1 MKPRPPYDPAAAVAH
16 LRAGDEVLSGVID
29 RVGPCT
35 LEPRPARSLF
45 EALLRAIVYQQLNGK
60 AAGTIHGRVLDALR
74 PHGGATPAA
83 LDKVPDDALRAAG
96 LSRNKLLSARDLAAQ
111 CRAGEVPS
119 VREAQKL
126 SDDELVER
134 LTAVRGIGPWTVH
147 MLLIFN
153 LGRPDVVPTG
163 DFAVRLAFK
172 KLYRK
177 RTEPTP
183 ETILKHARR
192 WQPYRSVASW
202 YLWRSLDLE

>member
-1 MKPRPPYDPAAAVAH
+1 VTH
-16 LRAGDEVLSGVID
+16 LRAGDPALATVID

-45 EALLRAIVYQQLNGK
+45 AALLRAIVYQQLNGK
-60 AAGTIHGRVLDALR
+60 AAATIHARVLAALK

-83 LDKVPDDALRAAG
+83 LENTPDAALRAAG

-111 CRAGEVPS
+111 CRAGAVPT
-119 VREAQKL
+119 VRAAQRL
-126 SDDELVER
+126 SDDELVAR

-153 LGRPDVVPTG
+153 LGRPDVLPTG
-163 DFAVRLAFK
+163 DYAVRLAFR

-177 RTEPTP
+177 RQEPTP
-183 ETILKHARR
+183 EAILRHARR
-192 WQPYRSVASW
+192 WQPWRSVASW
-202 YLWRSLDLE
+202 YLWRSLDVK